1 MRSAPTQ
8 KADKGTAGP
17 LKGKRPVANVP
28 GGADQKGKTDQA
40 GTLFTKTS
48 GSGKQGDARPS
59 RRSSDG
65 GSRLDGEE
73 ATHSVWAWLT
83 QLRDHTELC
92 KTIMRLKEL
101 QAEGVRE
108 GAKLKL
114 NFVKA
119 VVYACLA
126 LNDPELLHEVGGELK
141 EHLRKLE
148 LSELGLDL
156 DLKGGIPTSGRSPSG
171 RSRPPT
177 VGRVPPTP
185 PSVRPLP
192 LGTPPRVKRL
202 PLGGAENGPAVAA
215 AEVEPAEELGRPGAS
230 MRISMGLGRL
240 VATVISAQR
249 RDKGLVLADRAQSYI
264 SAARSIQAAFREK
277 AARRAELGAAQRRAA
292 ASEAA
297 AAAAAAGLDASHCLV
312 FGACNL
318 DMKVSSEQC
327 ASGSR
332 QQVAGSRQQ
341 AAGGSR

>member
-1 MRSAPTQ
+1 MFSLPSSLFAKALGVLACAPMRSAPIQ

-83 QLRDHTELC
+83 QLRDYTELC

-114 NFVKA
+114 NFVQA

-156 DLKGGIPTSGRSPSG
+156 DLKGGIPTSG

-240 VATVISAQR
+240 VATVVSAQR
-249 RDKGLVLADRAQSYI
+249 RDKGLVLAGRAQSYI

-332 QQVAGSRQQ
+332 
-341 AAGGSR
+341 